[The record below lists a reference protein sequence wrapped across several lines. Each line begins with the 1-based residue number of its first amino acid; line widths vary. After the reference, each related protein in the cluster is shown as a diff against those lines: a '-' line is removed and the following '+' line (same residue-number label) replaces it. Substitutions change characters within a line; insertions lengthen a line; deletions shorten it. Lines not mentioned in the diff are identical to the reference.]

1 LSFSCLIVNSLKA
14 IIVYPINLLSRISS
28 YYRSMLDKKNKKYLP
43 GADPGF
49 QVRGDLKKLR
59 RAEGGAKMLGY
70 FVWQIKILCQKIFLF
85 SNFRGWGGARAGCAP
100 HGSAPAYIHI
110 EDVVHNF
117 SFVHPCWSGVYF
129 SKPVICKSQKY

>member
-1 LSFSCLIVNSLKA
+1 
-14 IIVYPINLLSRISS
+14 
-28 YYRSMLDKKNKKYLP
+28 MLDKKNKKYLP

-49 QVRGDLKKLR
+49 QVRGAHLNKLH

-70 FVWQIKILCQKIFLF
+70 SCEKSRFHANNHLFFPIL
-85 SNFRGWGGARAGCAP
+85 GGGGGARAGCAP

-110 EDVVHNF
+110 EGGVHNF

-129 SKPVICKSQKY
+129 SKPVTCKSQKY